1 MLVTQKLITQH
12 TLTLGFPKNN
22 VVLNNETT
30 NEIYIQI
37 QAFKNAHD
45 NAAVIAE
52 LASAGFVFS
61 LPVFISG
68 LSIEIPTGSQYK
80 ILAQTIDGDT
90 QVFLYFAAPIGLPIP
105 V

>member
-1 MLVTQKLITQH
+1 MLSTQKLTSQH

-22 VVLNNETT
+22 VVLSNETT

-45 NAAVIAE
+45 NAVVIAE
-52 LASAGFVFS
+52 LTAAGFTFS

-68 LSIEIPTGSQYK
+68 LSLEIPTGSQYK
-80 ILAQTIDGDT
+80 ILAQTIDDDT

>member
-37 QAFKNAHD
+37 
-45 NAAVIAE
+45 
-52 LASAGFVFS
+52 
-61 LPVFISG
+61 
-68 LSIEIPTGSQYK
+68 
-80 ILAQTIDGDT
+80 
-90 QVFLYFAAPIGLPIP
+90 
-105 V
+105 